1 MLNIKKLENLHA
13 QSNVRT
19 LRWDQFVGHLAT
31 ITSVWQNKLSSWL
44 RNNWVSS
51 SFISLKAYI
60 WCYKR
65 YRKNAWGVPWN
76 SVRELFSSKL
86 GKNIVYHEVIIH
98 KRRSNR
104 MLTIF
109 ILSKVCNK
117 RTRHLKKNDYSLF
130 TGIFFSILDYTL
142 VRKFCSVFVLFV
154 SLFYFVFSNQHH

>member
-1 MLNIKKLENLHA
+1 MLNIKKLENWHA

-86 GKNIVYHEVIIH
+86 IEIGKNIVYHEVIIH

-117 RTRHLKKNDYSLF
+117 RTRHLKKMTTPYLLQV
-130 TGIFFSILDYTL
+130 FFSILD
-142 VRKFCSVFVLFV
+142 
-154 SLFYFVFSNQHH
+154 

>member
-1 MLNIKKLENLHA
+1 M
-13 QSNVRT
+13 RT

-60 WCYKR
+60 CCYKR

-86 GKNIVYHEVIIH
+86 IEIGKNIVYHEVIIY

-130 TGIFFSILDYTL
+130 TGIFFFHLRLNFGTQILFS
-142 VRKFCSVFVLFV
+142 FCFVC
-154 SLFYFVFSNQHH
+154 